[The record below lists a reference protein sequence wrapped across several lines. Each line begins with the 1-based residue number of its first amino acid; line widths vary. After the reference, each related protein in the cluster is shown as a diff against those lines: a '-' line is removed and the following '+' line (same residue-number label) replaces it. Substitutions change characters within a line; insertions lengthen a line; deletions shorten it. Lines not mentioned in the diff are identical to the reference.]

1 MTTMTKAVKTTIA
14 DELLIERIHGLRK
27 TKNAIILAH
36 YYQPVEIQDIADF
49 IGDSLALSQKAA
61 STSADIIVFAGVYF
75 MAETAKILNP
85 NKTVLLPDLASGCTL
100 ADSCTAEQLREAK
113 TKYPDHIVVS
123 YINCSAEVKAES
135 DLVCTSANAERIIL
149 SVPLD
154 QPILFVPDRHLGEY
168 LIRKTGRAMRLWDG
182 ACVVHEAFSIEKI
195 LSLYTQHPNAAI
207 VAHPEAERLLLKVAS
222 YVGSTQGMI
231 NFVRNDPR
239 ETFIV
244 GTEAG
249 ILHQMQKAV
258 PRKKLIPAPVED
270 DNSCACSECAFM
282 KLNTLEKILRCL
294 ETESPEITVEAI
306 VSTRAYVPIKRMLD
320 LSTIS

>member
-1 MTTMTKAVKTTIA
+1 MITIRKAAETTFTNQ
-14 DELLIERIHGLRK
+14 LLIDRIRELRER
-27 TKNAIILAH
+27 KNAIILAH

-61 STSADIIVFAGVYF
+61 STTADVIVFAGVYF

-85 NKTVLLPDLASGCTL
+85 AKTVLLPDIESGCSL
-100 ADSCTAEQLREAK
+100 ADSCTAENLRQAK
-113 TKYPDHIVVS
+113 RKFPDHVVVS

-135 DLVCTSANAERIIL
+135 DLVCTSANAERVIHSI
-149 SVPLD
+149 PPD

-168 LIRKTGRAMRLWDG
+168 LMRKTGRAMRLWDG
-182 ACVVHEAFSIEKI
+182 ACLVHEAFSIEKI
-195 LSLYTQHPNAAI
+195 ISLYSQHPNAAI
-207 VAHPEAERLLLKVAS
+207 IAHPEAERLLLKVAS

-231 NFVRNDPR
+231 NFVKNDPR

-249 ILHQMQKAV
+249 ILHQMQKVV
-258 PRKKLIPAPVED
+258 PGKKLIPAPVED

-282 KLNTLEKILRCL
+282 KLNSLEKILRSL
-294 ETESPEITVEAI
+294 ENESPEII
-306 VSTRAYVPIKRMLD
+306 VDAGVAAKALVPIKRMLE
-320 LSTIS
+320 LSTI